1 MKSELF
7 IFASKDCSHYLKRNL
22 ILYIRKKKQ
31 NSKISEPANHG
42 IWSILECGRFVLNI
56 QVILRIDV

>member
-1 MKSELF
+1 MKFKLF

-31 NSKISEPANHG
+31 NSKISEPPNHTRMEYLG
-42 IWSILECGRFVLNI
+42 VWSLCLEYPSNTK
-56 QVILRIDV
+56 D